1 MFFTRLLTVA
11 SCLLSVCCLGFVA
24 VGHRHRGDIKG
35 RAELVVLKDRV
46 METTATTGTG
56 ALTLDG
62 ALAGYQS
69 FSVIGDD
76 GECYACV
83 HAVDAFGRPT
93 GQWEVFHGTYTASGA
108 TLSRDA
114 VLSSSTGSAINFGAG
129 TKHVVLAVPAA
140 RHPISGAPQQTGG
153 TFSGT
158 NSVFTVDGPLW
169 ADAGSG
175 GEHHFRNAWNNQN
188 VGSVQHTSD
197 GNTFS
202 AWRFLRYDGH
212 EQGAVGVGNPSGG
225 STFAGA
231 MYIESSEYTRN
242 LAGGT
247 YAPIPIKLVT
257 TGYINGTNGIYLRQ
271 EYKSDGDTVIYA
283 TSLQTAA
290 LTVTRLGNVVV
301 GSTVATDATDGF
313 FRVPSCAGTPTG
325 AAADGSLV
333 RDSVNHK
340 LYMRSGGNWIA
351 LN

>member
-1 MFFTRLLTVA
+1 M
-11 SCLLSVCCLGFVA
+11 
-24 VGHRHRGDIKG
+24 
-35 RAELVVLKDRV
+35 VVLKDRV
-46 METTATTGTG
+46 IETTTTTGTG
-56 ALTLDG
+56 TLTLGG
-62 ALAGYQS
+62 APAGYQA
-69 FSVIGDD
+69 FSVIGD
-76 GECYACV
+76 GEECYACV
-83 HAVDAFGRPT
+83 HAVDAEGRAS
-93 GQWEVFHGTYTASGA
+93 GEWEVFRGTYTASGT
-108 TLSRDA
+108 TLSRDE
-114 VLSSSTGSAINFGAG
+114 VLSSSNGGSAVNFSAG
-129 TKHVVLAVPAA
+129 TKRVVLAVPSA

-158 NSVFTVDGPLW
+158 NSVFTVEGPFW

-175 GEHHFRNAWNNQN
+175 GEHHFRNSWNNQN

-247 YAPIPIKLVT
+247 HAPIPIKLVT
-257 TGYINGTNGIYLRQ
+257 TGYINGVNGIYLRQ
-271 EYKSDGDTVIYA
+271 EYKGDGDTVTYA
-283 TSLQTAA
+283 ASPQTAA

-313 FRVPSCAGTPTG
+313 FRIPSCAGTPTG
-325 AAADGSLV
+325 AAADGSMV
-333 RDSVNHK
+333 RDSTNHK
-340 LYMRSGGNWIA
+340 VYFRSGGNWIA